1 MMKTGA
7 SLKTIWSGFKGIYMP
22 YEAEIIVV
30 GCGNILFKDDGFGP
44 AVIDALNELSKDK
57 PLPDNTMTLDAGT
70 GGPHFVFSLPHE
82 TWKKMI
88 VVDIVQFGAEPGTIR
103 VFSVDELPKGAYE
116 NVHSWP
122 VNQPLHDLSKVCE
135 VMVVGCQP
143 ESVSAPDIELGL
155 TKSVENAIPEAIKI
169 ILKEIEV

>member
-1 MMKTGA
+1 MKIGA
-7 SLKTIWSGFKGIYMP
+7 SLKTKWSGYKGINMP
-22 YEAEIIVV
+22 YDAEILVI

-44 AVIDALNELSKDK
+44 AVIDALNELSKEK

-82 TWKKMI
+82 SWRKMI

-103 VFSVDELPKGAYE
+103 VFGVDELPKGAYE

-135 VMVVGCQP
+135 VMVIGCQP

-155 TKSVENAIPEAIKI
+155 TKSVEDAIPEAIKI

>member
-1 MMKTGA
+1 
-7 SLKTIWSGFKGIYMP
+7 MP
-22 YEAEIIVV
+22 YDAEILVV

-44 AVIDALNELSKDK
+44 AVIDALDEVSKEK

-88 VVDIVQFGAEPGTIR
+88 VVDIVDFGAEPGTIR
-103 VFSVDELPKGAYE
+103 IFGVDELPKGAYE
-116 NVHSWP
+116 NMHSWP

-135 VMVVGCQP
+135 VMVIGVQP
-143 ESVSAPDIELGL
+143 ESVSAPDIVLGL
-155 TKSVENAIPEAIKI
+155 TKSVENAIPKTIEI

>member
-1 MMKTGA
+1 MKIGA
-7 SLKTIWSGFKGIYMP
+7 SLKTKWSGFKGINMP
-22 YEAEIIVV
+22 YDAEILVI

-44 AVIDALNELSKDK
+44 AVIDALNELSKEK

-82 TWKKMI
+82 SWRKMI

-103 VFSVDELPKGAYE
+103 VFGVDELPKGAYE

-155 TKSVENAIPEAIKI
+155 TKSVEDAIPEAIKI